1 VQEQPAVFRIT
12 AEFVPKELYTLCLWT
27 TNASALA
34 VEYYLLLNDP
44 ALPHLVESV
53 PHLQLNENQYD
64 MYELVE
70 EGYNELVMI
79 QVTSCMDLPGN
90 ERILLGS
97 SSFIDSEMG
106 RYTDLVEVYKTKSS
120 IYAQLEVQEGYY
132 YLGVKNELPDDL
144 ANKSSYVISYQNITR

>member
-1 VQEQPAVFRIT
+1 
-12 AEFVPKELYTLCLWT
+12 
-27 TNASALA
+27 
-34 VEYYLLLNDP
+34 
-44 ALPHLVESV
+44 
-53 PHLQLNENQYD
+53 